1 MARIYPICSSSSGNC
16 TFIGTRGHG
25 ILIDDGCSF
34 SALKGA
40 LSMIDTEIQDIEAI
54 FITHEHIDH
63 IKGLSVLT
71 KHTNIPI
78 FASAGTIEQLRS
90 NPKNPLAENARLYDI
105 FKDGYKS
112 AEFEVSA
119 FHTPHD
125 TPESVGYRI
134 SCSGLNIA
142 VCTDI
147 GVATDEVEK
156 NLLGCDA
163 VLMESNY
170 DVDMLRRNPNYSP
183 VLKRRIASEVG
194 HLSNDDAAVLAEKLI
209 RSGTTRLILGHL
221 SRENNTPNTAYA
233 CTSVYLQK
241 CGMMLGSDFTLDIAP
256 VVTEGQYI
264 AL

>member
-1 MARIYPICSSSSGNC
+1 MARIYPICSSSTGNC
-16 TFIGTRGHG
+16 TFIGTKGHG

-40 LSMIDTEIQDIEAI
+40 LSMIDTDITDIEAI

-78 FASAGTIEQLRS
+78 FASSGTIAQLRS
-90 NPKNPLAENARLYDI
+90 SVKNPLPDTARLFDI
-105 FKDGYKS
+105 FKEGYKS
-112 AEFEVSA
+112 AEFEVKA

-134 SCSGLNIA
+134 NYNGMDIA

-147 GVATDEVEK
+147 GTVTQEVEQ
-156 NLLGCDA
+156 NLLGCTA
-163 VLMESNY
+163 VLLESNY
-170 DVDMLRRNPNYSP
+170 DPDMLRRNPNYSP
-183 VLKRRIASEVG
+183 ALKRRIASECG
-194 HLSNDDAAVLAEKLI
+194 HLSNYDAADFAERLI
-209 RSGTTRLILGHL
+209 RSGTTRLVLGHL
-221 SRENNTPNTAYA
+221 SRENNTPNTAYS
-233 CTSVYLQK
+233 CTCAHLQK
-241 CGMMLGSDFTLDIAP
+241 CGMKQGSDFTLDIAP

>member
-16 TFIGTRGHG
+16 TFIGTKGHG
-25 ILIDDGCSF
+25 ILVDNGCAF
-34 SALKGA
+34 STLKGA
-40 LSMIDTEIQDIEAI
+40 LSMIDTDIHDIEAI

-78 FASAGTIEQLRS
+78 FASAGTIDQLKS
-90 NPKNPLAENARLYDI
+90 NVKNPLSENARLFDI

-112 AEFEVSA
+112 AEFEVTA

-134 SCSGLNIA
+134 NHNGINIA

-147 GVATDEVEK
+147 GIVTEEIEK

-163 VLMESNY
+163 VLLESNY
-170 DVDMLRRNPNYSP
+170 DVDMLRRNVNYSP

-194 HLSNDDAAVLAEKLI
+194 HLSNDDAAHFAEKLI
-209 RSGTTRLILGHL
+209 KRGTTRLILGHL

-233 CTSVYLQK
+233 CTSTYLQK
-241 CGMMLGSDFTLDIAP
+241 CGMKLGSDFTLDIAP
-256 VVTEGQYI
+256 VATEGQYI

>member
-16 TFIGTRGHG
+16 TFIGTKGHG

-40 LSMIDTEIQDIEAI
+40 LSMIDTEIHDIEAI

-78 FASAGTIEQLRS
+78 FASEGTIAQLKS
-90 NPKNPLAENARLYDI
+90 NAKNPLPENVRLFDI
-105 FKDGYKS
+105 FKEGYKS

-134 SCSGLNIA
+134 NYNGLNIA

-147 GVATDEVEK
+147 GTVTEEIER
-156 NLLGCDA
+156 NLLGCEA
-163 VLMESNY
+163 VLLESNY

-183 VLKRRIASEVG
+183 MLKRRIASECG
-194 HLSNDDAAVLAEKLI
+194 HLSNDDAAKFAERLI
-209 RSGTTRLILGHL
+209 RNGTTRLILGHL
-221 SRENNTPNTAYA
+221 SRENNTPNTAYS
-233 CTSVYLQK
+233 CTCSYLQK
-241 CGMMLGSDFTLDIAP
+241 CGMKLGSDFTLDIAP